1 MRRSPGVTVTGTA
14 SVEIEPDIVLAAL
27 GVDVRSTDISTAL
40 RTAEESLARMRDALL
55 EGGVDRSGLRSS
67 RSTIWRETVTDG
79 AGENTTVTHVRLGL
93 QVTVREVASAG
104 DLIHAALTAG
114 GADASM
120 DSMDFGV
127 SDSRDALAQARD
139 AAFDDA
145 RRVAEAYATRAGR
158 SLGEV
163 TSITEGPDIQPR
175 PMSKMAFAA
184 AADSMPVE
192 PGRASVGA
200 SVTVTW
206 ELGTP

>member
-1 MRRSPGVTVTGTA
+1 MRRAPGVTVTGTA
-14 SVEIEPDIVLAAL
+14 SVEIVPDIVLAAL

-55 EGGVDRSGLRSS
+55 EGGIDRSGLRSS
-67 RSTIWRETVTDG
+67 RSTIWRETLTDG

-93 QVTVREVASAG
+93 QVTMRDVAAAG
-104 DLIHAALTAG
+104 DLVHAALTAG

-127 SDSRDALAQARD
+127 SDSTDALARARG

-145 RRVAEAYATRAGR
+145 RRVAEAYAARAGR

-163 TSITEGPDIQPR
+163 TSITEGTGNDPR
-175 PMSKMAFAA
+175 PMPKMAFAA

-192 PGRASVGA
+192 PGQTSVGA

-206 ELGTP
+206 ELAD

>member
-175 PMSKMAFAA
+175 PMPKMAFAA